1 MSAGMTSETDD
12 LVRDLQRPDAYRGS
26 DRGSVQGGGVQG
38 GGDQGA
44 GDRGGGAVATVE
56 TRTTHASWVFI
67 VGDDVWKV
75 KRPVDLGFLDFRTPE
90 ARRHWC
96 EEEVRLNRRLAPDVY
111 LGVEPVRRAARGH
124 TIGGDGPAVDW
135 AVHMRRLP
143 DEAAAASLL
152 ARGSLDADALARL
165 ADVMAAFLEAAPV
178 RSELGTLDVLGA
190 NVAENFAQVEPFV
203 GDLVDAG
210 TLAEVRAFQTGELQ
224 QRAGVFR
231 ARVAARRIR
240 EGHGDLRLEH
250 VYFLRQPTVIDC
262 IEFNERFR
270 CGDVASEVAFLAMEL
285 EAARRPDLAAGF
297 LARFAEASNDFHL
310 YGVLDFYLSYRAWV
324 RGKVAAFVAADP
336 AAATAV
342 RRHKREEAARNF
354 ALARSFEGRP
364 LDPPVV
370 IAIGG
375 LIGSGK
381 STLAAGLGRKLAAP
395 VVSSDRVRKALAG
408 LAPTDRGD
416 AALYEPAAVDR
427 VYSQLMADAAVV
439 IDAGRSVILDA
450 TFSSGRWRDAAAQVA
465 RDRGARFALVEARCA
480 DRGILRAR
488 LASRRHAASVSDAT
502 DDLLAA
508 MERSFEP
515 FAAVGGAPHVPI
527 DTSASPDAAVAM
539 ALAGLRP
546 LGVVPAADRCAS

>member
-1 MSAGMTSETDD
+1 
-12 LVRDLQRPDAYRGS
+12 
-26 DRGSVQGGGVQG
+26 
-38 GGDQGA
+38 
-44 GDRGGGAVATVE
+44 
-56 TRTTHASWVFI
+56 
-67 VGDDVWKV
+67 
-75 KRPVDLGFLDFRTPE
+75 
-90 ARRHWC
+90 
-96 EEEVRLNRRLAPDVY
+96 
-111 LGVEPVRRAARGH
+111 
-124 TIGGDGPAVDW
+124 
-135 AVHMRRLP
+135 
-143 DEAAAASLL
+143 
-152 ARGSLDADALARL
+152 
-165 ADVMAAFLEAAPV
+165 MAAFLEAAPV
-178 RSELGTLDVLGA
+178 RSEVGTLDVVGA

-210 TLAEVRAFQTGELQ
+210 TFAEVRAFQTGDCSS
-224 QRAGVFR
+224 APTSF
-231 ARVAARRIR
+231 ARGSRRD
-240 EGHGDLRLEH
+240 G
-250 VYFLRQPTVIDC
+250 FAKATATCAWSMSTSCPPQPTVIDC

-342 RRHKREEAARNF
+342 RRHKREEATRNF

-416 AALYEPAAVDR
+416 AALYEPATVDR
-427 VYSQLMADAAVV
+427 VY
-439 IDAGRSVILDA
+439 
-450 TFSSGRWRDAAAQVA
+450 
-465 RDRGARFALVEARCA
+465 
-480 DRGILRAR
+480 
-488 LASRRHAASVSDAT
+488 AS
-502 DDLLAA
+502 
-508 MERSFEP
+508 
-515 FAAVGGAPHVPI
+515 
-527 DTSASPDAAVAM
+527 
-539 ALAGLRP
+539 
-546 LGVVPAADRCAS
+546 

>member
-1 MSAGMTSETDD
+1 MSAGSSSDTDDVQPD
-12 LVRDLQRPDAYRGS
+12 LVRDLQRPDAYG
-26 DRGSVQGGGVQG
+26 GGGAYNGGVQG
-38 GGDQGA
+38 GGIRGA
-44 GDRGGGAVATVE
+44 AAPGGGVI

-75 KRPVDLGFLDFRTPE
+75 KRPVDFGFLDYSTPE

-111 LGVEPVRRAARGH
+111 LGVEPVRRGARGH
-124 TIGGDGPAVDW
+124 AIGGDGPAVDW

-152 ARGSLDADALARL
+152 ARGSLDADSLARL
-165 ADVMAAFLEAAPV
+165 ADVMSAFLEAAPV

-210 TLAEVRAFQTGELQ
+210 TFNEVRAFQTGELQ
-224 QRAGVFR
+224 QRADVFR

-250 VYFLRQPTVIDC
+250 VYFLHQPTVIDC

-270 CGDVASEVAFLAMEL
+270 CGDVASEIAFLAMEL

-336 AAATAV
+336 AAETAL
-342 RRHKREEAARNF
+342 RRQKREEAARNF

-370 IAIGG
+370 IVVGG

-381 STLAAGLGRKLAAP
+381 TTLAGGLGRKLAAP

-408 LAPTDRGD
+408 LAPTDRGG

-439 IDAGRSVILDA
+439 VAAGRSVILDA
-450 TFSSGRWRDAAAQVA
+450 TFSTGRWRDAAAQVA

-480 DRGILRAR
+480 DRDILRAR

-502 DDLLAA
+502 DEQLAG
-508 MERSFEP
+508 MEQSFEP
-515 FAAVGGAPHVPI
+515 FAGGAPHVPI
-527 DTSASPDAAVAM
+527 DTSTSPDAAVAM

>member
-1 MSAGMTSETDD
+1 MSAGMNTPTDD
-12 LVRDLQRPDAYRGS
+12 LVRDLQR
-26 DRGSVQGGGVQG
+26 
-38 GGDQGA
+38 
-44 GDRGGGAVATVE
+44 GGAE
-56 TRTTHASWVFI
+56 LRTTHASWVFI
-67 VGDDVWKV
+67 TGGDVWKV
-75 KRPVDLGFLDFRTPE
+75 KRPVDLGFLDFSTPD

-111 LGVEPVRRAARGH
+111 LGVEPVRRDARGH
-124 TIGGDGPAVDW
+124 AIGGDGTVVDW

-143 DEAAAASLL
+143 DDAAAASLL
-152 ARGSLDADALARL
+152 ARGALTADSLAQL
-165 ADVMAAFLEAAPV
+165 ADVMSAFLDAAPV
-178 RSELGTLDVLGA
+178 RSDLGTLEVLGA

-210 TLAEVRAFQTGELQ
+210 TFAQVRAFQTGELQ
-224 QRAGVFR
+224 QHGDVFR

-250 VYFLRQPTVIDC
+250 VYFLGQPTIIDC

-310 YGVLDFYLSYRAWV
+310 YSVLDFYLSYRAWV
-324 RGKVAAFVAADP
+324 RGKVAAFVAADST
-336 AAATAV
+336 ASAAV
-342 RRHKREEAARNF
+342 RGRKREEAARNF
-354 ALARSFEGRP
+354 ALARSCAGRA

-370 IAIGG
+370 IAVGG

-381 STLAAGLGRKLAAP
+381 STLAIGLGRQLAAP

-408 LAPTDRGD
+408 LAPTDRGS

-427 VYSQLMADAAVV
+427 VYSQLMADAATVV
-439 IDAGRSVILDA
+439 DSGRSVILDA
-450 TFSSGRWRDAAAQVA
+450 TFSTGRWRDAAAQVA

-502 DDLLAA
+502 DEQLAG
-508 MERSFEP
+508 MEHSFEP
-515 FAAVGGAPHVPI
+515 FAAADGAPHVPI
-527 DTSASPDAAVAM
+527 DTAAAPDAAVAV
-539 ALAGLRP
+539 ALAALRP
-546 LGVVPAADRCAS
+546 IGIVPAADRCVS